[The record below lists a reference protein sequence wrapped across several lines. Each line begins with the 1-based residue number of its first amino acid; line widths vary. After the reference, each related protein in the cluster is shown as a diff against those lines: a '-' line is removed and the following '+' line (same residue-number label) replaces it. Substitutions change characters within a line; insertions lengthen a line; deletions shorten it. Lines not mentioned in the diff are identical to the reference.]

1 MALRSVDV
9 MDYAGMDCHA
19 ISTEV
24 MPFNAGNVIWPYRVT
39 VIFMYTQVEQ
49 YYNRNINEK

>member
-24 MPFNAGNVIWPYRVT
+24 MSFNAGNVIWPYQVT

-49 YYNRNINEK
+49 YNYKRK